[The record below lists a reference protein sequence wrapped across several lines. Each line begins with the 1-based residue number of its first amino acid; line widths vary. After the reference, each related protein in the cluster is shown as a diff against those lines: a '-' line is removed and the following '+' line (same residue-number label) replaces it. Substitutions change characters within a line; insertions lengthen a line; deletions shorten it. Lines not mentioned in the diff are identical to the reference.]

1 MKNKKIAI
9 QPLQEK
15 HPCTHSKSALDEIA
29 GEQYCLDCG
38 KVLVEN
44 IVDLASELHTSD
56 YQNLRTGPKTTLN
69 FHDRGLS
76 TDIGKSDIDSA
87 GKPISFEMKSSFKR
101 MRRWDSRSKA
111 NTTSSRNLRVALLEM
126 SKLNEKL
133 ALSDSIL
140 EKASYFYRKAS
151 EKSLIR
157 GRSIK
162 SIVGACVY
170 ASCRELGTTR
180 TIIEIS
186 KNLQE
191 NRHNIA
197 RSYRILFQRL
207 NLGVPIADLTKSIIK
222 FSNNLGVSEKTKR
235 EAIAIYDNLKDHKVT
250 AGKKP
255 DAVAATVIY
264 MACIK
269 NKEDISQTK
278 ISKISGITGV
288 TIRNRVNEFK
298 KFVNLL

>member
-1 MKNKKIAI
+1 MKNNKLAI
-9 QPLQEK
+9 DSLQEK
-15 HPCTHSKSALDEIA
+15 QTCIHSKSAVDEIA

-44 IVDLASELHTSD
+44 IVDFAAELHSLE

-76 TDIGKSDIDSA
+76 TDIGRSDLDSA
-87 GKPISFEMKSSFKR
+87 GMPLSFEMKYSFRR
-101 MRRWDSRSKA
+101 MRMWDARSKA
-111 NTTSSRNLRVALLEM
+111 KTTSARNLRVALLEM
-126 SKLNEKL
+126 EKLKEKL
-133 ALSDSIL
+133 ALSDAIL
-140 EKASYFYRKAS
+140 QRGSYFYRKAS
-151 EKSLIR
+151 EKKLIR
-157 GRSIK
+157 GRSVK
-162 SIVGACVY
+162 SVVGACVY
-170 ASCRELGTTR
+170 ASCRDLGTTR

-191 NRHNIA
+191 NKRNIA

-207 NLGVPIADLTKSIIK
+207 NLGVPVADITKSITK
-222 FSNNLGVSEKTKR
+222 FANNLEISEKTKR
-235 EAIAIYDNLKDHKVT
+235 EAISIYQNLKEHKVT

-264 MACIK
+264 MACII
-269 NKEDISQTK
+269 NKETVSQNK
-278 ISKISGITGV
+278 IAKVCGVTGIT
-288 TIRNRVNEFK
+288 IRARIAEFR